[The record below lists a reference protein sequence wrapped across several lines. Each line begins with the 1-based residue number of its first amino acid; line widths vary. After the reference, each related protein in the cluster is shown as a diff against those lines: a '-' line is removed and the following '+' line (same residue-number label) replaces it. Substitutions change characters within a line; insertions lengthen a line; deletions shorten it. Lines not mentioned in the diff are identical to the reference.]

1 MGVGEAGG
9 DCGGPLL
16 NRPGEIEQSEV
27 AVEGEGV
34 EVRMNDDLLDLYL
47 LLAWIG
53 TLLVVV
59 TCRHTHTQKTQL
71 THTFLRSD

>member
-9 DCGGPLL
+9 DCGGALL
-16 NRPGEIEQSEV
+16 YRPGEIEQSEV

-34 EVRMNDDLLDLYL
+34 EVRMNDDLLDLDL